1 MKARLSFPLAQV
13 SYRAMRVWQRNLDTF
28 LRLWTTE
35 SWPPFIEPVMYIV
48 AMGFGL
54 GAYVTQIE
62 GLSFLQFI
70 APAFVAT
77 AAMFVASFECTFGS
91 FVRME
96 YQKTFDAI
104 ISTPLNIEEVI
115 AGEILWGATRA
126 VFAAIGVLVIIAFFG
141 LIRSPWALAALPVAL
156 LEGLM
161 FASLAMLFTA
171 IAPAIDAFNYYITL
185 GITPMFLFSG
195 VFFPLNQLPQPV
207 QALAWL
213 SPLTHA
219 VSLQRA
225 LALGELSWS
234 LAGDLLWIA
243 VLALI
248 ALNGSLALMRRR
260 LIK

>member
-1 MKARLSFPLAQV
+1 MATRLAVPLTQV
-13 SYRAMRVWQRNLDTF
+13 TYRAIRVWQRNRDTF
-28 LRLWTTE
+28 LRLWRTE
-35 SWPPFIEPVMYIV
+35 TWPPFIEPAMYLL

-54 GAYVTQIE
+54 GVYVTQIQ

-77 AAMFVASFECTFGS
+77 AAMFIASFECTFGS

-104 ISTPLNIEEVI
+104 IATPLSIEEVI

-126 VFAAIGVLVIIAFFG
+126 VFAAVGVLVIIALFG
-141 LIRSPWALAALPVAL
+141 LIQSPWALVALPVAL

-161 FASLAMLFTA
+161 FAALAMIFTA
-171 IAPAIDAFNYYITL
+171 ISPAIDAFNYYITL
-185 GITPMFLFSG
+185 GLTPMFLFSG
-195 VFFPLNQLPQPV
+195 VFFPLSQLPEPIRII
-207 QALAWL
+207 AWF

-219 VSLQRA
+219 VDLQRA
-225 LALGELSWS
+225 LALGDLSWN
-234 LAGDLLWIA
+234 LVWDA
-243 VLALI
+243 VWMAVV
-248 ALNGSLALMRRR
+248 AFVAANVALALMRRR